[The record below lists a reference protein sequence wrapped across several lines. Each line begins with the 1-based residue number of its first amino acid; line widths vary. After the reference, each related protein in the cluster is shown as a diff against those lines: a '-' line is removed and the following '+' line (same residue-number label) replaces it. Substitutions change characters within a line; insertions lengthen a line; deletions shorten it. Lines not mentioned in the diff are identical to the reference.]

1 MTPTMQILP
10 VSALMFVVEPF
21 CQTMP
26 IKQLIRD
33 LLPVP
38 LESDYSPYLASNTSQ
53 KERSVLM
60 FICQSTS
67 YLARISCVLRNV
79 H

>member
-1 MTPTMQILP
+1 LLDFSLGIVGEL
-10 VSALMFVVEPF
+10 LR
-21 CQTMP
+21 QTMS

-33 LLPVP
+33 LLLVP
-38 LESDYSPYLASNTSQ
+38 LESDYSPYFASNISQ

-67 YLARISCVLRNV
+67 YLARISCVPRNV